1 MTEQPADN
9 FFISYSRVNYEF
21 AVKLAKDLKSG
32 GFSTWIDQSDIPSG
46 SRWNN
51 EVEKALR
58 ECRAFI
64 VILSHASIESG
75 NVMDEIGFAVVN
87 QKNIIPILLEKV
99 EIPIRLRNLA
109 YVNFANKSYEAGL
122 DELVKRLNQNSN
134 AQGTTQA
141 GNVKQESKE
150 KKGNVTQ
157 FSSARSKSIE
167 GLEISYRRL
176 TYKVRVVAES
186 KLNVRSGPDFSSLLV
201 TQLNKNDVLEVL
213 DEQEDKSGNLW
224 ACVGPNQWIVMQ
236 DDTAVKIPDG
246 QNMNTQNPQGF
257 DLKDFTTASS
267 AGVAIG
273 SEAIGSDVVGG
284 GGAHSDF
291 TNANEQ
297 PEKIDRYEIKSEI
310 GRGGRELRNPYVGPR
325 TFQADERDR
334 FFGREREAR
343 ELLALV
349 EKEHLVL
356 FYAQSGAGKSSLVNT
371 SLIPDLQSKGYN
383 VLPISRVSGD
393 APAGIEV
400 SNIYVYNLLR
410 SLEVHDTDPAA
421 LASQSLARFLA
432 DLASSSE
439 SDASTVV
446 RRVLIVDQFEELFST
461 HAESWANRE
470 DFFSQ
475 LAQAMKA
482 DPQLWV
488 VLVMRED
495 YIASLDPY
503 AQLVANRFQARYSM
517 QRLGR
522 EAALQA
528 IRGPVQGI
536 RPYEEG
542 AAEKL
547 VSDLSVIQVQKPD
560 GSLERQLGQYVEPI
574 QLQVVCYSLW
584 NNLSPE
590 GTQITAR
597 AIQEV
602 GDVYQ
607 SLGRYYDLRVREV
620 AERMNVKESLIRTW
634 FERQLI
640 TAGGIRNAVL
650 MEPEK
655 SGGLDNKAIQALQG
669 DLVRVE
675 NRGGATWYELTH
687 DRLVEPIL
695 ESNRRWFDQSVSPLQ
710 RQAALWNEQN
720 RSDSWLLTGQ
730 ALVEV
735 ETGANEHLG
744 ELTDVERDFLEASRK
759 LQARTKADSSI
770 FSRGLKI
777 VGDALGSRNQQPDM
791 TNLSGIKL
799 EATGT
804 VQDAPVS
811 ASSSE
816 KVVAES
822 NTTTPVVEESEADR
836 AIRMQ
841 AAIAANIL
849 ANNRSQAVFNDK
861 AQGEDQLGIKDE
873 VEALA
878 ETLLLRDVEPPVS
891 VGVMGG
897 WGSGKSFAMYL
908 IHQYVQSTRAKKVD
922 KGWADGIEND
932 PKIPAFVGHVYQIN
946 FNAWTYA
953 KSNLWASLM
962 DTIFSCLNRQMQL
975 ERLLAHRK
983 FSPGAEPPTKAH
995 IKDSM
1000 LAGGDEFKKIYSDNI
1015 QIDQDKD
1022 LEKWRKNLAHWSQ
1035 HLLKGTLL
1043 WNVMRGQQVETL
1055 EKLKDTEEQ
1064 LNQLKARREQF
1075 EKERPLNEIT
1085 TKSLTDETARKAY
1098 FQSIKS
1104 FMLAFLS
1111 DQLSA
1116 TAKAELKQQ
1125 DVKEED
1131 VQKFLAVAKGLSGG
1145 VNTLVNAFR
1154 HSKIYLIWTIIF
1166 LALFFAVPFLWDQ
1179 YALEFVQLRI
1189 ARLLSLFF
1197 TLLPTI
1203 TVILPW
1209 IKKSL
1214 DASLEA
1220 RKILEGAYATQ
1231 QAKHAEKI
1239 ANATDKPTPQKIS
1252 ELQTDISNG
1261 SLAAYDALIGLLEA
1275 QAEEQRQKIGPSAKY
1290 SNLMEFVQSRLDAA
1304 TYENQ
1309 LGLMHQVRQDI
1320 DELTYSLVDGASP
1333 EFFPRGKPRVILYI
1347 DDLDRCP
1354 PSRVVEV
1361 LEAVQLLL
1369 NTKLFIVILGLD
1381 TRYVTRALEKEYKE
1395 ILQHEGDPSG
1405 LDYIEK
1411 IIQIPYRVR
1420 SIEAD
1425 NLRKYIE
1432 KQMDIEKVIEQLK
1445 TADTSPAQPQQES
1458 MQPDLPTQSQPADK
1472 IKPSPEHVVAEPIQQ
1487 TADMEKD
1494 SPGKPVLELPVEPGM
1509 QRSESPVET
1518 KLHEPQLSDAP
1529 IKPEQ
1534 VAPVEPGVQAS
1545 VQPVELTAPVSEQS
1559 EITKQPEPPVETK
1572 PKIELPP
1579 IELPAAVIQFKQED
1593 LEDLAACC
1601 QKIAL
1606 TPRTIKRLINVFKL
1620 MKIFWFRADKNAGIA
1635 ERDRPRPVKQ
1645 AAMSLLALSSAYP
1658 EVMREVFVHLE
1669 TLYRQGQEQTELFT
1683 ALNTIILPPGS
1694 THDLA
1699 SQLKK
1704 YKADIVG
1711 LKAIRGAG
1719 QDKFGQ
1725 LTLDDLKL
1733 STFNIVRSFS
1743 FVGDPVYWTDGEDDT
1758 PRSKALESEEKVS
1771 APRKA
1776 SKKKG
1781 N

>member
-1 MTEQPADN
+1 MDKNDN
-9 FFISYSRVNYEF
+9 VVFISYAWGDESEQIVNEIDRELQVRGLKLIRDKHDLGYKGSVREF
-21 AVKLAKDLKSG
+21 MERIGLG
-32 GFSTWIDQSDIPSG
+32 
-46 SRWNN
+46 
-51 EVEKALR
+51 
-58 ECRAFI
+58 AFVI
-64 VILSHASIESG
+64 VILSDKYLRSPNSMFE
-75 NVMDEIGFAVVN
+75 
-87 QKNIIPILLEKV
+87 LV
-99 EIPIRLRNLA
+99 EIADNKQFYDRVFPIVLADANIYEPVKRIEYIKYWEEKRTELAEAVKKVGQTNLQNIREDMDLYDRIRDVILGLTSILKDMNTLTPDMHRDSDFSELYVAIEKRLELGDQPTN
-109 YVNFANKSYEAGL
+109 VQANDNTVAVGRIEVGGSIGGTVTIGGDIRIGSSGVGYTTEQVSTLISQIQSKFKPSPLYGHRPYKGL
-122 DELVKRLNQNSN
+122 DVFEEEDAEL
-134 AQGTTQA
+134 
-141 GNVKQESKE
+141 
-150 KKGNVTQ
+150 
-157 FSSARSKSIE
+157 
-167 GLEISYRRL
+167 
-176 TYKVRVVAES
+176 
-186 KLNVRSGPDFSSLLV
+186 
-201 TQLNKNDVLEVL
+201 
-213 DEQEDKSGNLW
+213 
-224 ACVGPNQWIVMQ
+224 
-236 DDTAVKIPDG
+236 
-246 QNMNTQNPQGF
+246 
-257 DLKDFTTASS
+257 
-267 AGVAIG
+267 
-273 SEAIGSDVVGG
+273 
-284 GGAHSDF
+284 
-291 TNANEQ
+291 
-297 PEKIDRYEIKSEI
+297 
-310 GRGGRELRNPYVGPR
+310 
-325 TFQADERDR
+325 
-334 FFGREREAR
+334 FFGRERLVNDLVSRVR
-343 ELLALV
+343 ESRT
-349 EKEHLVL
+349 L
-356 FYAQSGAGKSSLVNT
+356 FITGPSGSGKSSLVRAG
-371 SLIPDLQSKGYN
+371 LIPTLKTG
-383 VLPISRVSGD
+383 LGSGWLYATMKPGREPVD
-393 APAGIEV
+393 E
-400 SNIYVYNLLR
+400 
-410 SLEVHDTDPAA
+410 
-421 LASQSLARFLA
+421 LASVFSRLKDPSLGKYLRENAGQLTVLHECA
-432 DLASSSE
+432 ESALSE
-439 SDASTVV
+439 NTNQ
-446 RRVLIVDQFEELFST
+446 RLLLFIDQFEEVFTQLGKDKAQIFINLLAHAATIENGRVMVLFSMR
-461 HAESWANRE
+461 S
-470 DFFSQ
+470 DFVSNC
-475 LAQAMKA
+475 AAY
-482 DPQLWV
+482 PQLNAILNQQFV
-488 VLVMRED
+488 QIGAM
-495 YIASLDPY
+495 
-503 AQLVANRFQARYSM
+503 QL
-517 QRLGR
+517 
-522 EAALQA
+522 
-528 IRGPVQGI
+528 
-536 RPYEEG
+536 EE
-542 AAEKL
+542 L
-547 VSDLSVIQVQKPD
+547 VS
-560 GSLERQLGQYVEPI
+560 
-574 QLQVVCYSLW
+574 
-584 NNLSPE
+584 
-590 GTQITAR
+590 
-597 AIQEV
+597 AIAQPA
-602 GDVYQ
+602 
-607 SLGRYYDLRVREV
+607 LRV
-620 AERMNVKESLIRTW
+620 
-634 FERQLI
+634 
-640 TAGGIRNAVL
+640 
-650 MEPEK
+650 
-655 SGGLDNKAIQALQG
+655 
-669 DLVRVE
+669 
-675 NRGGATWYELTH
+675 
-687 DRLVEPIL
+687 
-695 ESNRRWFDQSVSPLQ
+695 
-710 RQAALWNEQN
+710 
-720 RSDSWLLTGQ
+720 
-730 ALVEV
+730 
-735 ETGANEHLG
+735 
-744 ELTDVERDFLEASRK
+744 
-759 LQARTKADSSI
+759 
-770 FSRGLKI
+770 GLKI
-777 VGDALGSRNQQPDM
+777 EPDLIAQIINDMRGEPGALSLMQFVLKDLFDAEQAKGGLITLTFSDYLQRGGINRALESIANATLEELTNEEMVLARNVFSGLIEIGYGAPDTRRTALLDELIPANTRAEDVDTVIQKLADARLITTDEQAGKDIVTISHEKLIDAWPWLKGLVNENRDAIALQNKIAEDAKQWDEHARDESYLHTGARLANALEQIDANRLVLNGLSRTFIEASATQRGFSLGALAQNLINPLRRQPRKASLGETQQSSAITDQVGPTKEQQMEEQSDVLLEPS
-791 TNLSGIKL
+791 LSPSFIA
-799 EATGT
+799 ETA
-804 VQDAPVS
+804 
-811 ASSSE
+811 
-816 KVVAES
+816 AES
-822 NTTTPVVEESEADR
+822 DTTDNATEEAEAEK
-836 AIRMQ
+836 AIRLD
-841 AAIAANIL
+841 AARLANL
-849 ANNRSQAVFNDK
+849 LSNNRSQAVFNDK
-861 AQGEDQLGIKDE
+861 PQGEDQLGIKDE

-908 IHQYVQSTRAKKVD
+908 IHQYVQSTRAKKID
-922 KGWADGIEND
+922 KGWADGVEND

-975 ERLLAHRK
+975 ERLLAHRN
-983 FSPGAEPPTKAH
+983 FSPGAEPPTKAQ

-1022 LEKWRKNLAHWSQ
+1022 LEPWRKNLEHWSQ

-1075 EKERPLNEIT
+1075 EKARPLHEIT
-1085 TKSLTDETARKAY
+1085 TKSLKDETARKAY

-1125 DVKEED
+1125 DVKDED
-1131 VQKFLAVAKGLSGG
+1131 VQKFLEEAKGLSGG
-1145 VNTLVNAFR
+1145 IKTLVTAFR

-1179 YALEFVQLRI
+1179 FVLEFVQLHI
-1189 ARLLSLFF
+1189 ARLLSLFL

-1239 ANATDKPTPQKIS
+1239 ANATDKPTPQKVS

-1432 KQMDIEKVIEQLK
+1432 KQMDIEKVIKQMK
-1445 TADTSPAQPQQES
+1445 SADTLPVQQETV
-1458 MQPDLPTQSQPADK
+1458 QADLPAQSQPLTE
-1472 IKPSPEHVVAEPIQQ
+1472 IKPSLEQVVAEAIQ
-1487 TADMEKD
+1487 APSDHEKTEPKELT
-1494 SPGKPVLELPVEPGM
+1494 PGQSVEPGI
-1509 QRSESPVET
+1509 QRPEALVELSIQASEQPLNPTVPASQRVET
-1518 KLHEPQLSDAP
+1518 PKQ
-1529 IKPEQ
+1529 PE
-1534 VAPVEPGVQAS
+1534 
-1545 VQPVELTAPVSEQS
+1545 
-1559 EITKQPEPPVETK
+1559 PEPPVESK
-1572 PKIELPP
+1572 PKAKELPP

-1620 MKIFWFRADKNAGIA
+1620 MKIFWFRADKNAGIT

-1704 YKADIVG
+1704 YKADIVA

-1725 LTLDDLKL
+1725 LTLQDLKL

-1743 FVGDPVYWTDGEDDT
+1743 FVGDPVYWTDGEDDS
-1758 PRSKALESEEKVS
+1758 PRSKALQSEEKVS